1 MAIGGWILAALMA
14 AALGW
19 LGRPIMVLL
28 PESPDAAP
36 SSPSP
41 ISISRTPNLGWWLAG
56 AAFVQT
62 GILAVTVPIH
72 LLPAWIVVCGVG
84 TWLAYIDW
92 HLRVLPTRI
101 VAPLAVLVAFV
112 VLIEAWLVADVW
124 IFLRAMVAGALAVGV
139 FWGLWWLAERR
150 RPGSF
155 GFGDVRFAAPLGVA
169 LGSLGPWA
177 APVGLYLAFV
187 VGAVL
192 GLILKSRGR
201 AESFAFGPAM
211 LAGAVIG
218 AMLAA

>member
-41 ISISRTPNLGWWLAG
+41 ISISRTPNLGWWLA
-56 AAFVQT
+56 AVAFVQT
-62 GILAVTVPIH
+62 GILALTIPMH
-72 LLPAWIVVCGVG
+72 LLPAWIVVCGIG

-101 VAPLAVLVAFV
+101 VAPLTGVVAFV

-124 IFLRAMVAGALAVGV
+124 IFLRAMVAGAVAVGV
-139 FWGLWWLAERR
+139 FWGLWWFAEQR

-169 LGSLGPWA
+169 LGSL
-177 APVGLYLAFV
+177 
-187 VGAVL
+187 
-192 GLILKSRGR
+192 
-201 AESFAFGPAM
+201 
-211 LAGAVIG
+211 
-218 AMLAA
+218 